1 MVIFVTVI
9 GTMKRYAL
17 ITGLLS
23 GLLFGVATP
32 LGKLLLE
39 GLNSFQLAG
48 LLYLG
53 AGIAMIPFIFRSE
66 GKVRMLFNR
75 GNSSKTWGIIFFG
88 GILGPVLLLAGLKTA
103 NAASVSIWLNME
115 LVATAILGVLFF
127 KDHLDKYAWA
137 GVGLTVLAGV
147 VTSIGAGISGLVPAM
162 FVTAACVCWGIDNHL
177 TALSDGTTPQAV
189 TFVKGI
195 IAGCVNITI
204 GFLLAGQQLVEFTGI
219 SVAVLVGVFS
229 YGVSIVLYVT
239 AAQNIGATR
248 SQILF
253 STAPLWGVLL
263 SAILFSGSFQ
273 AVHIVSII
281 LLALAIV
288 LTNVF
293 SHQHRHTHLSI
304 EHIHMHR
311 HDDGHHDH
319 SHEGIEGS
327 GKKWHTHLH
336 THKPITH
343 DHKHSPD
350 LHHRHDHGDEPT
362 Q

>member
-1 MVIFVTVI
+1 MIVIFVHALVK
-9 GTMKRYAL
+9 MKRYAL

-32 LGKLLLE
+32 LGKLLLKD
-39 GLNSFQLAG
+39 LNSFQLAG

-75 GNSSKTWGIIFFG
+75 RNSTKTWGIIFFG

-115 LVATAILGVLFF
+115 LVATAVLGVLFF
-127 KDHLDKYAWA
+127 KDHLDKYAWT

-147 VTSIGAGISGLVPAM
+147 VTSVGEGVSGLVPAL
-162 FVTAACVCWGIDNHL
+162 FVMAACVCWGIDNHL

-204 GFLLAGQQLVEFTGI
+204 GFLLAGQQPVEIAGI
-219 SVAVLVGVFS
+219 SVAVLVGIFS
-229 YGVSIVLYVT
+229 YGISIVLYVT

-273 AVHIVSII
+273 AVHIISMI
-281 LLALAIV
+281 LLALAIM
-288 LTNVF
+288 LTNSF
-293 SHQHRHTHLSI
+293 THQHRHTHLAT
-304 EHIHMHR
+304 EHIHLHR

-319 SHEGIEGS
+319 SHEGIDVS

-336 THKPITH
+336 THNPVTH
-343 DHKHSPD
+343 THKHSPD
-350 LHHRHDHGDEPT
+350 LHHRHDHSSE
-362 Q
+362 